1 MIVSSELPDILPVLQ
16 ELGAMVEETRGRPRI
31 NINPNDLAAL
41 TSGRRVTRIHLAELY
56 GCHPRTIR
64 RRLLESG
71 LSEPGPPVFT
81 TERLR
86 VRLNLSGQLGLELG
100 LFFDHDAG
108 VDSVGYD
115 GLFAPS
121 AR

>member
-1 MIVSSELPDILPVLQ
+1 
-16 ELGAMVEETRGRPRI
+16 MVEETRGRPRI

-64 RRLLESG
+64 RRLLEFG

-86 VRLNLSGQLGLELG
+86 VRLNLSGQLQDWDWDWDYSLIMMLG
-100 LFFDHDAG
+100 WTPLDTMD
-108 VDSVGYD
+108 Y
-115 GLFAPS
+115 LPR
-121 AR
+121 ARDDLPC